1 MRRLQ
6 LDDLAKQLGF
16 SKTLI
21 SMVLNGKGNHYG
33 ISQSTQA
40 TVLDAV
46 AKLNYVP
53 NKFAK
58 SLRTGRSHFIGLI
71 VSDIANP
78 FYSTIAKN
86 VEGVLSRE
94 GYNLMVCSTEENE
107 EKEKQLV
114 EMMIYQQGVDGLII
128 ASSFKD
134 AAFYNQARFNT
145 VPLVFID
152 RVLPLYSANYVVI
165 DNFGGSAD
173 VVNKLV
179 ETGAKKV
186 ACLAITPLHLS
197 TIEDRLNGYK
207 SALLAH
213 GYKKP
218 EQLIKAIHYDNI
230 QNDVEAALNELR
242 SVKGGVDAIF
252 VLNNN
257 IAVALLGTI
266 RRKEYEDFKEVKIA
280 CFDDIALFN
289 IMDKKVFSV
298 SQPVEEIGR
307 NSSNILLE
315 IIGGKENNK
324 TTTVLSTTTITR

>member
-1 MRRLQ
+1 MRRIQ

-40 TVLDAV
+40 IVLDAV

-58 SLRTGRSHFIGLI
+58 SLRTGKSHFVGLI

-86 VEGVLSRE
+86 VESVLSAH

-128 ASSFKD
+128 ASSFKE
-134 AAFYNQARFNT
+134 AGFYNQPHLTR

-152 RVLPLYSANYVVI
+152 RVLPLFAANYVVI

-173 VVNKLV
+173 VVNKLL
-179 ETGAKKV
+179 EQGARRI
-186 ACLAITPLHLS
+186 ACFAITPLHLS
-197 TIEDRLNGYK
+197 TIDDRLNGYK
-207 SALLAH
+207 SALSAKGISKTDKLV
-213 GYKKP
+213 
-218 EQLIKAIHYDNI
+218 KAIQYDRI
-230 QNDVEAALNELR
+230 QEDIERSLVELR
-242 SVKGGVDAIF
+242 TLKQPVDAIF

-266 RRKEYEDFKEVKIA
+266 RKKEFEDFADVRIA

-289 IMDKKVFSV
+289 IMDKKVISV

-307 NSSNILLE
+307 NSSNVLLE
-315 IIGGKENNK
+315 VINGNQNSK